1 MKNNLI
7 ITIGRQFGSGGREIG
22 KILAEMLNIKYFDK
36 ELILEASKASGL
48 CAEHFERSD
57 EKAPNRFLNALSK
70 GWLSGASGI
79 PTSGE
84 WSDEMIFK
92 VQADVIREIAQKQSA
107 VIVGR
112 CADYILRDYPGCVSV
127 FIHAHIDDCVH
138 RIVSRN
144 CGVSEHEA
152 RELALKRN
160 KIRTAYYNFYT
171 DKVWG
176 DGASYDICINSSAI
190 GTQAAAMLIA
200 EFARKKMQTVSE
212 NQR

>member
-22 KILAEMLNIKYFDK
+22 KILAEMLDLKYYDK

-70 GWLSGASGI
+70 GWMSGASGI
-79 PTSGE
+79 PTSGG

-92 VQADVIREIAQKQSA
+92 VQSDVIRDIADRESA

-127 FIHAHIDDCVH
+127 FIHANIDDCVQ

-144 CGVSEHEA
+144 CGISEHEA
-152 RELALKRN
+152 RELAQKRN
-160 KIRTAYYNFYT
+160 KLRTAYYNFYT

-176 DGASYDICINSSAI
+176 DGASYDMCINSSAI
-190 GTQAAAMLIA
+190 GTQCAAELIA
-200 EFARKKMQTVSE
+200 AFAKKKLAMNTKE
-212 NQR
+212 